1 MTNMAALSATPAPA
15 IPPTPMPRRIFF
27 FAVGYTVG
35 LVGIFVAYVSSE
47 AFRSNA
53 PSSFGQ
59 IPVGVV
65 WFGAIG
71 AVLASL
77 YGIFVHNQDWDPSYD
92 YWHYCRP
99 LCGAIT
105 GSIGS
110 LLYLVLL
117 NIGNT
122 SAVKVDRPT
131 FYVAAFVFGF
141 ADKAFLQ
148 MVHNVTSV
156 IIKPGKTS
164 N

>member
-47 AFRSNA
+47 AFRANA

-77 YGIFVHNQDWDPSYD
+77 YGISSTIRTWI
-92 YWHYCRP
+92 R
-99 LCGAIT
+99 ATTT
-105 GSIGS
+105 G
-110 LLYLVLL
+110 
-117 NIGNT
+117 T
-122 SAVKVDRPT
+122 TAVR
-131 FYVAAFVFGF
+131 F
-141 ADKAFLQ
+141 A
-148 MVHNVTSV
+148 VR
-156 IIKPGKTS
+156 
-164 N
+164 

>member
-1 MTNMAALSATPAPA
+1 MSNVGPPGSSPTPA
-15 IPPTPMPRRIFF
+15 IHSVLMPRRILY
-27 FAVGYTVG
+27 FAVGYTLG
-35 LVGIFVAYVSSE
+35 LVGIFIAYASSE
-47 AFRSNA
+47 AFRANA